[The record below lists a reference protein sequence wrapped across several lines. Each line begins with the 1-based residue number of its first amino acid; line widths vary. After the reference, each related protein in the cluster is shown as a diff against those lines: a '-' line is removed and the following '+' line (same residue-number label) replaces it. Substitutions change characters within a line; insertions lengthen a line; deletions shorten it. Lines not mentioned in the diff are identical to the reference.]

1 MGSQRVRRDL
11 VTKHP
16 PTHPPTHTHT
26 CFHGSTVNGD
36 TTILSSQL
44 PPSEEDHI
52 GLFAWKLPKT
62 QSAVDKK

>member
-1 MGSQRVRRDL
+1 M
-11 VTKHP
+11 
-16 PTHPPTHTHT
+16 

-44 PPSEEDHI
+44 PPSEDHI

-62 QSAVDKK
+62 QLAADKK